1 MCMLE
6 EESRLEGHMC
16 VYVRR
21 VGGAHV
27 CVCERRSLGWR
38 GTCVCM
44 LEEVSRLEGHMCV
57 YVGGESSLGWRGT
70 GCVCMLEEESRLE
83 GHMCVYV
90 RGGV

>member
-1 MCMLE
+1 MCMLD

-16 VYVRR
+16 VYVGGGVY

-27 CVCERRSLGWR
+27 CVCWRRSLGWR

-44 LEEVSRLEGHMCV
+44 LD
-57 YVGGESSLGWRGT
+57 
-70 GCVCMLEEESRLE
+70 EESRLE

-90 RGGV
+90 KRSLGWRGTCMCMLEEKSRLEGHMYVYVG